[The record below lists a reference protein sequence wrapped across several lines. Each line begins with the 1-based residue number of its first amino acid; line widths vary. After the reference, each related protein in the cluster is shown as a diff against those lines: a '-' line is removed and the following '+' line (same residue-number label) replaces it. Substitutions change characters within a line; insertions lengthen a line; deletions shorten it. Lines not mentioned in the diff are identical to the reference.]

1 MAVLRRGGS
10 ASLFFIDGDIPS
22 AQAPAL
28 SAALAEQ
35 RFRTIELAASE
46 EVSFGWVTAND
57 PSGESFEL
65 EDLDLDRAIWLQI
78 RFDKK
83 KLPQRWV
90 AIYRAAAER
99 AAGRKLNAKERKTL
113 KEDLA
118 EKLLPRVLPS
128 VQIVDVLVEPKAK
141 RAILFS
147 TSKGAREEFV
157 ALWKRTFTGTDLL
170 PADPFQWAL
179 HCKLAPEQRRYLE
192 EAAPVK
198 WPKQQRAPRE
208 GDATEP
214 EIDREFDDSEPS
226 DSELS
231 ESERGDRELSDG
243 EPNDR
248 EAALANS
255 PESEES

>member
-10 ASLFFIDGDIPS
+10 ASYFFIDGDIPG
-22 AQAPAL
+22 AQSEAL
-28 SAALAEQ
+28 SAALAAQ

-99 AAGRKLNAKERKTL
+99 AAGRKLNGKERKAL
-113 KEDLA
+113 KEDLV

-128 VQIVDVLVEPKAK
+128 VQMVDVLVDPKMK

-157 ALWKRTFTGTDLL
+157 ALWKRTFAGTDLL
-170 PADPFQWAL
+170 PADPTQWAL
-179 HCKLAPEQRRYLE
+179 HCKLTPEQRRYLE
-192 EAAPVK
+192 EASPVK

-208 GDATEP
+208 A
-214 EIDREFDDSEPS
+214 
-226 DSELS
+226 
-231 ESERGDRELSDG
+231 
-243 EPNDR
+243 
-248 EAALANS
+248 EAADDDRDESYAAEAA
-255 PESEES
+255 PEHDDPAEPITIRDGASDEAQA